1 MTIRGDGAAGPPDV
15 GCDLNGAVALFRSL
29 ADPTRLSIV
38 ARLGSGEARVTDLTS
53 ALGLAQSTVSAH
65 VACLRDCG
73 LVTGRP
79 EGRQIFYALAHPE
92 LLDLL
97 TSAETL
103 LTATGAAV
111 TLCPTYGTPGAKSG
125 GSLDQQGMAR

>member
-1 MTIRGDGAAGPPDV
+1 MAEPPGA
-15 GCDLNGAVALFRSL
+15 GCELDRAVALFRSL

-38 ARLGSGEARVTDLTS
+38 RRLGWGEARVTDLTG

-65 VACLRDCG
+65 VGCLRDCG

-79 EGRQIFYALAHPE
+79 EGRQVFYALAHPE
-92 LLDLL
+92 LLALL

-111 TLCPTYGTPGAKSG
+111 TLRPTYGTPDAGSAG
-125 GSLDQQGMAR
+125 GLEQQEVAR